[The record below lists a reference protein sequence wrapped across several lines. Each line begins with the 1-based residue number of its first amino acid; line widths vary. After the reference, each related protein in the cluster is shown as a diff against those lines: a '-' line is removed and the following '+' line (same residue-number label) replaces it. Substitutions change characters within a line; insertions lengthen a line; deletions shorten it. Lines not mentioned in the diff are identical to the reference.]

1 MGIYDT
7 FYVIYYNFLKRFHTS
22 SPEYTAMLLVGAT
35 QLLHVAIILAVIQR
49 ARGVLLFAS
58 LPSKYYALIVT
69 IPWLIFLIM
78 YFSKARKERII
89 LNYNQKTDKVKS
101 FWQLTALLAIV
112 LPFIGLPILLSR

>member
-1 MGIYDT
+1 
-7 FYVIYYNFLKRFHTS
+7 
-22 SPEYTAMLLVGAT
+22 MLLVGAA

-49 ARGVLLFAS
+49 ASGVLLFAS

-89 LNYNQKTDKVKS
+89 LKYNQKTDKVKS
-101 FWQLTALLAIV
+101 IWQLTALLAII
-112 LPFIGLPILLSR
+112 LPFIGASRLLGRR